1 MLDLAIVIVN
11 YNTRNELRDCLTSI
25 AASETPFSYRVIVV
39 DNHSSDG
46 SVEMVRQEHP
56 WAEVI
61 ASGKNGGY
69 PYANNLGLYAAGYGL
84 EGAPEELPR
93 YALLL
98 NPDTVLPPT
107 ALADMVAFMDKN
119 PDVGASGPK
128 LVRPD
133 GTLDKAC
140 RRSFPSPLVSFTH
153 MSYLDR
159 LFPRSPYLARYNL
172 TYLDED
178 RQADVDALV
187 GAFMLIRREALEE
200 AGLLD
205 EAFFMYGEDLDLCY
219 RIVERGWRIVYNPAV
234 VVLHIKG
241 ASSRKAGSRVVV
253 AFYEAMRIFHR
264 KHYRAHTFFLVNWAI
279 EAAITIM
286 QWLAVLRER
295 LRPPAR
301 QRAATA

>member
-25 AASETPFSYRVIVV
+25 AGSETPFSYRVIVV

-46 SVEMVRQEHP
+46 SVEMVRQEYP

-107 ALADMVAFMDKN
+107 ALADMVAFMDQN

-219 RIVERGWRIVYNPAV
+219 RIKELGWRVVYYPQV
-234 VVLHIKG
+234 TVLHLKG
-241 ASSRKAGSRVVV
+241 AASRKNAARATR
-253 AFYEAMRIFHR
+253 AFYEAMKIFHD
-264 KHYRAHTFFLVNWAI
+264 KHYRAQSPAWVNWAVDAGVVLMRWAA
-279 EAAITIM
+279 EA
-286 QWLAVLRER
+286 RNR
-295 LRPPAR
+295 LRPKGSRRVAS
-301 QRAATA
+301 A